1 MTKFKVSQNI
11 VHQMHKLTLLNK
23 TLWDTTPPH
32 LYVYED
38 VSCFKYSTPHDNS
51 YMGVMKKIK

>member
-1 MTKFKVSQNI
+1 
-11 VHQMHKLTLLNK
+11 MHKLTLLNK